1 MLVEVHILVS
11 IAMEHAIIKPLIV
24 YIQEI
29 NIAKI
34 YDMCYG
40 E

>member
-1 MLVEVHILVS
+1 MLFDVHILVL
-11 IAMEHAIIKPLIV
+11 EHAIIKPLIV
-24 YIQEI
+24 YIQET
-29 NIAKI
+29 NITKI